1 MSRDRLITIVLSFV
15 FVVAL
20 FFIGIRVVHKFLD
33 IGQED
38 MFSRPMN
45 LDITTEDDKIMQGL
59 WYEENGDLANSYK
72 VFSELYKNTKAKAYQ
87 LKKIHLSLM
96 LNKDLNVSAN
106 ELNTLYA
113 QNPNDK
119 DVLKLILTLHL
130 MQNKFDLANNE
141 AEKLTQISNDYTDLE
156 VASDAFLYSN
166 EPNKAI
172 EILKKIYDETG
183 REDVA
188 LRIATILS
196 DMYGEH
202 EQAIEFLKSYVQKY
216 GSNQAIEKKLYEIEN
231 LKNGIKGKI

>member
-1 MSRDRLITIVLSFV
+1 MT
-15 FVVAL
+15 L
-20 FFIGIRVVHKFLD
+20 FFISTRIAHKFLD

-72 VFSELYKNTKAKAYQ
+72 VFSELYKTTKAKAYQ

-96 LNKDLNVSAN
+96 LNKDLNVSAS

-119 DVLKLILTLHL
+119 EVLKLILTLHL

-141 AEKLTQISNDYTDLE
+141 AEKLTQISNEYTDLE

-188 LRIATILS
+188 LRIAIILS

-231 LKNGIKGKI
+231 LKNGTKGKI